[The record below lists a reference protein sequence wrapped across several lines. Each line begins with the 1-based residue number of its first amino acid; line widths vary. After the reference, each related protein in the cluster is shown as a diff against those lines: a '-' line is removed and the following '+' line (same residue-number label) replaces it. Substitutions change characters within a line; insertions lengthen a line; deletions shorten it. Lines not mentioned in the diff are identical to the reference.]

1 MIRETEKKKTRK
13 WSVVLNIAEKGGKL
27 RIEKF
32 PFHLTTCEASGDLCE
47 SCFRR
52 VMGTEGQIGVG

>member
-1 MIRETEKKKTRK
+1 MITETEKEIGK
-13 WSVVLNIAEKGGKL
+13 WSVVLNIAKKGGKL

-32 PFHLTTCEASGDLCE
+32 PLDLTTWEAIGDLCE